1 MAKIPVKKVA
11 TKKAVTKKATPA
23 KKAVSTKKA
32 TPKKAAAKKVVKV
45 PLTEKEEAQKEANR
59 IANTENKK
67 KVSGGAKRPKKITT
81 VAQTTSLLDAI
92 VQGMQDKK
100 AKNITVINLSGL
112 EHRVADYFVI
122 SDADSTTHV
131 TAIADSLEESAMKKT
146 GEKPYRSE
154 GYQNAE
160 WILVDY
166 VNIVCHVFM
175 RETREFY
182 NIEGLWADGEITNIP
197 D

>member
-1 MAKIPVKKVA
+1 MAKLPVKKEA
-11 TKKAVTKKATPA
+11 TKKAATKKATPA
-23 KKAVSTKKA
+23 KKAASTKKA
-32 TPKKAAAKKVVKV
+32 APKKAAAKKVVKI

-67 KVSGGAKRPKKITT
+67 KVSGGAKRPKKVST

-92 VQGMQDKK
+92 VQGMQEKK

-122 SDADSTTHV
+122 CDADSGTHV
-131 TAIADSLEESAMKKT
+131 SAIADSLEESAMKKT
-146 GEKPYRSE
+146 GEKPYHSE

-166 VNIVCHVFM
+166 VNIVAHVFM

-182 NIEGLWADGEITNIP
+182 NIEALWADGEITNIA

>member
-1 MAKIPVKKVA
+1 MAKAIVKKTTPT
-11 TKKAVTKKATPA
+11 TKKAA
-23 KKAVSTKKA
+23 
-32 TPKKAAAKKVVKV
+32 PKKAAKKTPAKKVVKV

-67 KVSGGAKRPKKITT
+67 KVTSKAKRPKKNST
-81 VAQTTSLLDAI
+81 AEQTTSLLDAI
-92 VQGMQDKK
+92 VEGMQDKK
-100 AKNITVINLSGL
+100 AKNITIINLSKL

-122 SDADSTTHV
+122 CDADSNTHV
-131 TAIADSLEESAMKKT
+131 NAIADSLEESAIKKT
-146 GEKPYRSE
+146 SEKPYHSE

-166 VNIVCHVFM
+166 VNIVAHVFL
-175 RETREFY
+175 RDTRAFY
-182 NIEGLWADGEITNIP
+182 NIEGLWADGEFKHIA